1 MVIDYIIIYIP
12 CKYTFSQL
20 NYIIY
25 ISSCPNLFY
34 IFYYPP
40 TIIFYY
46 SKNFLCTVLKIS
58 KHPCSFCAVWHG
70 DASFCLLSS
79 PQPKRTPLPIFL
91 PVTRFLY
98 PIFILL
104 STSPL
109 LDRTTVF
116 FGDMPHNSCDNAM
129 PSRNLS
135 SPHRGK
141 ADDYLLA
148 YLSAIAACAAAS
160 LAIGTR
166 KGEQD
171 T

>member
-1 MVIDYIIIYIP
+1 MVSPGIGK
-12 CKYTFSQL
+12 CKSRQEDVNRL
-20 NYIIY
+20 
-25 ISSCPNLFY
+25 LY
-34 IFYYPP
+34 IFLAAYPL
-40 TIIFYY
+40 IY
-46 SKNFLCTVLKIS
+46 SSFIGTVLKIS
-58 KHPCSFCAVWHG
+58 KHPYSFCAVRHG

-109 LDRTTVF
+109 SDHTTVF
-116 FGDMPHNSCDNAM
+116 CGDMPHNSCDNAM

-135 SPHRGK
+135 SPHKGK

>member
-1 MVIDYIIIYIP
+1 MLPPSHQYFNIIITENFYRCII
-12 CKYTFSQL
+12 KKILVLNKFS
-20 NYIIY
+20 NYFPYLIA
-25 ISSCPNLFY
+25 LF
-34 IFYYPP
+34 P
-40 TIIFYY
+40 
-46 SKNFLCTVLKIS
+46 SKIS
-58 KHPCSFCAVWHG
+58 KHPCSFCAVRHG

-79 PQPKRTPLPIFL
+79 PQPERTPLPIFL
-91 PVTRFLY
+91 SAMRFLY

-109 LDRTTVF
+109 SDRTTVF
-116 FGDMPHNSCDNAM
+116 YGDMPHNSCDNAM

-141 ADDYLLA
+141 TDDYLLA

-166 KGEQD
+166 
-171 T
+171 

>member
-1 MVIDYIIIYIP
+1 MGGTHFLQTGYLL
-12 CKYTFSQL
+12 L
-20 NYIIY
+20 NR
-25 ISSCPNLFY
+25 NA
-34 IFYYPP
+34 P
-40 TIIFYY
+40 TIFFYY

-58 KHPCSFCAVWHG
+58 KHPYSFCAVRHG

-109 LDRTTVF
+109 SDRTTVF
-116 FGDMPHNSCDNAM
+116 FGDMPHNFCDNAM

-135 SPHRGK
+135 SPHKGK